1 MLLDRLV
8 ELASSLGDWLYLII
22 GALAFAEAAIM
33 LGFVIPGET
42 ALLAGGV
49 LAAEG
54 VLDIR
59 VMFVV
64 AVLCAIAGDSV
75 GYEVG
80 KVLGPRLESSWIG
93 RRVGAQRWE
102 TAQRFLDDHGGK
114 SVFLGR
120 GVALLRALVPG
131 LAGMSGMKY
140 RRFLGWNALG
150 GLVWGGGCVLLG
162 YFFAKSIRRVEQYL
176 SYGGFVLFVL
186 VVFGFIGWHFYK
198 KHREARAE
206 LDAMPDP
213 ETNAEDAPAGP

>member
-8 ELASSLGDWLYLII
+8 NLASSLGDWLYVIL

-80 KVLGPRLESSWIG
+80 KHAGPRLLQTRPL
-93 RRVGAQRWE
+93 RRHAHR
-102 TAQRFLDDHGGK
+102 LDDARSLLARRGGWA
-114 SVFLGR
+114 VFLGR
-120 GVALLRALVPG
+120 FTAFFRAVMPA
-131 LAGMSGMKY
+131 LAGLSHMPYG
-140 RRFLGWNALG
+140 RFLPYNAFG
-150 GLVWGGGCVLLG
+150 GIVWGTGVVLIG
-162 YFFAKSIRRVEQYL
+162 YWAGHAYQKIAQDFGRASAAV
-176 SYGGFVLFVL
+176 VL
-186 VVFGFIGWHFYK
+186 VLVLAGLITWQV
-198 KHREARAE
+198 RRRRAE
-206 LDAMPDP
+206 REEEAADGP
-213 ETNAEDAPAGP
+213 DAP

>member
-8 ELASSLGDWLYLII
+8 DLASSLGDWLYLII

-59 VMFVV
+59 VMLVV
-64 AVLCAIAGDSV
+64 AVVCAIVGDSV

-80 KVLGPRLESSWIG
+80 KVLGPRLESSWLG
-93 RRVGAQRWE
+93 QRVGQERWD
-102 TAQRFLDDHGGK
+102 TAQRFLDTHGGK
-114 SVFLGR
+114 AVFLGR
-120 GVALLRALVPG
+120 AVALLRALVPG

-150 GLVWGGGCVLLG
+150 GVVWGGGCVLLG
-162 YFFAKSIRRVEQYL
+162 YFFARSIRRVEQYL
-176 SYGGFVLFVL
+176 SYGGFVLFTFVVL
-186 VVFGFIGWHFYK
+186 GFVGWHFYK
-198 KHREARAE
+198 KRRDARA
-206 LDAMPDP
+206 AP
-213 ETNAEDAPAGP
+213 EDSPTAR

>member
-8 ELASSLGDWLYLII
+8 ELASSLGDWLYVIL
-22 GALAFAEAAIM
+22 GGLAFAEAAIM

-59 VMFVV
+59 IMFTV

-80 KVLGPRLESSWIG
+80 KVLGPRLEVSWLG
-93 RRVGAQRWE
+93 RRVGQARWD
-102 TAQRFLDDHGGK
+102 TAQRFLDAHGGK
-114 SVFLGR
+114 SIFMGR
-120 GVALLRALVPG
+120 SVAMLRALVPG
-131 LAGMSGMKY
+131 LAGMSGMRY
-140 RRFLGWNALG
+140 RRFLAWNALG

-162 YFFAKSIRRVEQYL
+162 YFFAKSIRRVEAYL
-176 SYGGFVLFVL
+176 SYGGLALFLIVVGGFVGL
-186 VVFGFIGWHFYK
+186 HFWRK
-198 KHREARAE
+198 RRDRNEISPVR
-206 LDAMPDP
+206 PGRP
-213 ETNAEDAPAGP
+213 

>member
-8 ELASSLGDWLYLII
+8 DLASSLGNWLYLIL
-22 GALAFAEAAIM
+22 GGLAFAEAGIM

-59 VMFVV
+59 IMFTV
-64 AVLCAIAGDSV
+64 AVVCAIAGDSV

-80 KVLGPRLESSWIG
+80 KHLGPRLETSWIG
-93 RRVGAQRWE
+93 RKVGQQRWD
-102 TAQRFLDDHGGK
+102 TAQKFLDTHGGK

-120 GVALLRALVPG
+120 SVALLRALVPG

-162 YFFAKSIRRVEQYL
+162 YFFAKSIRRVEEYL
-176 SYGGFVLFVL
+176 SYGGLILFAL
-186 VVFGFIGWHFYK
+186 VVVGFVTLH
-198 KHREARAE
+198 
-206 LDAMPDP
+206 
-213 ETNAEDAPAGP
+213 